1 MALALSV
8 RQKLIS
14 IALLVCIGYAG
25 FGAYSVYN
33 LAQISSASNDAREL
47 NELTNQ
53 VKNLEVSLLKFEREL
68 TQLNNNNVDLLNQEL
83 IAIENSI
90 AEGFPIRADLIDNT
104 GKALL
109 AQNQTVLPSYLELIK
124 NNLNTQKALGLN
136 GETGALGALNQSAT
150 LLAEQLKPLAN
161 FAAGFKEVRN
171 LEKDFLA
178 YSDSQ
183 HADKL
188 KESINTLKSNI
199 DNIGFGDVFNPMIE
213 TYEAALAPVIELSIQ
228 LNSHQINL
236 ISLSNEV
243 TKSIDVSVH
252 YLQNNLLSKAQDR
265 SLSTSEQAR
274 QSLVIGCLL
283 LATIVG
289 LVLATVIR
297 SLNRNL
303 KAVLTVLTEVA
314 QGKLKDHKIVASHS
328 SNDEFQQLFIASNT
342 MSKGLRDLI
351 GHLLG
356 SNKKLVET
364 ADELDDSIKTII
376 GGSERINIKSDT
388 LASST
393 EEISVTADNVLN
405 MTLAV
410 QDATQTAYESARQGV
425 NAMQEAMNSISNV
438 SSTISNTNESVSKL
452 GVQSKEIDLVIDLIV
467 GVAQQTSLLA
477 LNAAIEAARAG
488 EAGRGFAVV
497 ADEVKALAE
506 QTVKASGDITTR
518 VEAIQQETRGVIQS
532 MTLSLQQ
539 VEESKRLGK
548 NAVTTIHQVEKNTQD
563 AMDNTRE
570 IAQSIKE
577 VATTTAQMAHDMD
590 GIAIEIKDNYQA
602 IQSMKTAN
610 KNVHHQAIELTKQIT
625 QFEIS

>member
-1 MALALSV
+1 MTIALSV

-33 LAQISSASNDAREL
+33 LAQISHASNDAREL

-53 VKNLEVSLLKFEREL
+53 VKNLEVSLLKFEREM
-68 TQLNNNNVDLLNQEL
+68 TQLNKDNIDLLSQEL

-90 AEGFPIRADLIDNT
+90 AKGFLIRPDLIDKV
-104 GKALL
+104 GKELL
-109 AQNQTVLPSYLELIK
+109 FQNQTVLPNYLELIN
-124 NNLNTQKALGLN
+124 NNLTTQKSLGLS
-136 GETGALGALNQSAT
+136 GDTGALGELNQSAA

-178 YSDSQ
+178 YSDEN
-183 HADKL
+183 HANKL

-199 DNIGFGDVFNPMIE
+199 DNIGFGDVFNPMIQ
-213 TYEAALAPVIELSIQ
+213 TYEDALAPVIELSIR
-228 LNSHQINL
+228 LNNHQKNL
-236 ISLSNEV
+236 IHLSNKV
-243 TKSIDVSVH
+243 TKSIYESVL

-265 SLSTSEQAR
+265 SLSTAEQAR

-283 LATIVG
+283 LAMIVG
-289 LVLATVIR
+289 FVLATVIR

-303 KAVLTVLTEVA
+303 KAVLEVLTEVA
-314 QGKLKDHKIVASHS
+314 QGKLKDHKIETNRSDK
-328 SNDEFQQLFIASNT
+328 DEFQQLLIASNT
-342 MSKGLRDLI
+342 MSNGLRDLI

-356 SNKKLVET
+356 SNKKLVAT
-364 ADELDDSIKTII
+364 ADELDHSIKTII

-410 QDATQTAYESARQGV
+410 QDATQTAHESARLGV
-425 NAMQEAMNSISNV
+425 TAMQDAMTSISHV

-452 GVQSKEIDLVIDLIV
+452 GIQSKEIDLVIDLIV

-506 QTVKASGDITTR
+506 QTVKASGDITSR
-518 VEAIQQETRGVIQS
+518 VEAIQQETQDVIQS

-539 VEESKRLGK
+539 VEKSKVLGK
-548 NAVTTIHQVEKNTQD
+548 NAVTTIHQVEQNTQD
-563 AMDNTRE
+563 AMNNTRE
-570 IAQSIKE
+570 ISQSIKE
-577 VATTTAQMAHDMD
+577 VATTTSQMAHDMD
-590 GIAIEIKDNYQA
+590 GIALEIKDNYQA

-610 KNVHHQAIELTKQIT
+610 KNVHNQAIELTKQIS